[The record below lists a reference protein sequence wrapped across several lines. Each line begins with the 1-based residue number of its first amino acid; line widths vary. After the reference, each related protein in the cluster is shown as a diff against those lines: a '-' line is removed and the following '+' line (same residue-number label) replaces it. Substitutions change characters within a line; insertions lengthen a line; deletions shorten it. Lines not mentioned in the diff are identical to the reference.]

1 MTTIGATIKDQ
12 PKKATMGKKRI
23 FINTEH
29 LASAV
34 EAIRQ
39 EINNV
44 IQPAIQELAMV
55 AGRVPYRLKGGF
67 HQSEISQI
75 LDSALMLLHKDM
87 KTISNNT
94 WREYLAHYLAIP
106 TDNATTGQ
114 QPGVVNIIFYDD
126 DSNGLSMIQ
135 LADEIAE
142 YIDAFVNIRIPY
154 LIMGGNTSYKI
165 VGTLALIHAE
175 AKLKKASNNDSVTSE
190 EVS

>member
-1 MTTIGATIKDQ
+1 
-12 PKKATMGKKRI
+12 MGKKRI

-29 LASAV
+29 LVDAV

-39 EINNV
+39 EISTV
-44 IQPAIQELAMV
+44 IQPAIQELALV

-87 KTISNNT
+87 KTIPNNT
-94 WREYLAHYLAIP
+94 WRMYLARYLAIP

-126 DSNGLSMIQ
+126 DSNGFSMIQ
-135 LADEIAE
+135 LADAIAE
-142 YIDAFVNIRIPY
+142 YIDAFVNIKISY
-154 LIMGGNTSYKI
+154 LIMGGATSYKI

-175 AKLKKASNNDSVTSE
+175 AKLKKATDSE
-190 EVS
+190 A